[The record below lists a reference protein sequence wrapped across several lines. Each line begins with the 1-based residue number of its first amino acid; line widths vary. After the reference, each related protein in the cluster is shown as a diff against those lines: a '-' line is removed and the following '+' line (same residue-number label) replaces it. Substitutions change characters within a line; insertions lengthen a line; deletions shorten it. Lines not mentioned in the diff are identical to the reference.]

1 MSLDEIVQEAPPFR
15 PFRLEI
21 SKNILDQDYRRI
33 DDDPEV
39 DRAQRQK
46 VRILASDYEKDDGE
60 KQRERNIRADDNGAT
75 QIPEKKPLDEKHEET
90 AEHKVVQ
97 DRVGGNRYQRS
108 AVVKGNDFDS
118 RRQGPVRI
126 YFLDFGLD
134 KGQDLVRML
143 CPAHDDDCCG
153 DVIVVIVAGNGVRI

>member
-21 SKNILDQDYRRI
+21 SKYVFDQDHRRI

-39 DRAQRQK
+39 DRAQRQE
-46 VRILASDYEKDDGE
+46 VGILAPDYEKDNGE
-60 KQRERNIRADDNGAT
+60 KQREWNIRADDNGAAQIT
-75 QIPEKKPLDEKHEET
+75 QEKLLDEEDEEA

-108 AVVKGNDFDS
+108 AVVKGNDFDFPAAGSHPNLFS
-118 RRQGPVRI
+118 RLRPG
-126 YFLDFGLD
+126 
-134 KGQDLVRML
+134 
-143 CPAHDDDCCG
+143 
-153 DVIVVIVAGNGVRI
+153 